1 MEQKYFKIRRRKT
14 NFFSCEVTKNKN
26 KNVDL
31 IILFRGALLQEG
43 FNIVLIFKEF
53 DIFSDINLGLKL
65 DKYRTFP
72 LKLKICKINKCYEV
86 LCFYHSPRKV
96 GLLY

>member
-1 MEQKYFKIRRRKT
+1 MEQKSFKTRSPKI
-14 NFFSCEVTKNKN
+14 NFFSCKVTENKN

-31 IILFRGALLQEG
+31 AILFRGALLQEV

-86 LCFYHSPRKV
+86 LCFYHSLRKV
-96 GLLY
+96 CLLY